1 MELTIKRNR
10 RRYGI
15 IRVILIWSL
24 LTFSCAPFVGRGI
37 FNREGKRLYEHVDKS
52 TLPWQAWAVSV
63 EGRILYVLELGEGEK
78 TTLIL
83 GAFHGDEILSG
94 RLAYRF
100 SEFLFKEM
108 QYRLHC
114 RVVLMPVV
122 NPDGLVRGKRT
133 NANGVDIN
141 RNFPTGNWEP
151 NTASPHNFPGFQPGS
166 EPETRAVMQ
175 LLVAYRPQRIVSI
188 HTPLEVVNFDG
199 PAADL
204 AQRMSSWNDYPVQA
218 DIGYPTPGSFGTYA
232 GIERNIPT
240 ITLEL
245 GEASFEKVWQKNW
258 KSLWETLIY

>member
-1 MELTIKRNR
+1 MELTLKRKCR
-10 RRYGI
+10 RQGI
-15 IRVILIWSL
+15 VGIVLVCHLLIL
-24 LTFSCAPFVGRGI
+24 SCAPFIGRGK
-37 FNREGKRLYEHVDKS
+37 FNREGQRLFKRVEKS
-52 TLPWQAWAVSV
+52 ALPWQAWAASV

-83 GAFHGDEILSG
+83 GAFHGDEVLSG
-94 RLAYRF
+94 RLVYRF
-100 SEFLFKEM
+100 SEYLFKEM
-108 QYRLHC
+108 RHRLRC

-133 NANGVDIN
+133 NANGIDIN
-141 RNFPTGNWEP
+141 RNFPTGNWES
-151 NTASPHNFPGFQPGS
+151 NTASPHNFPGYQPGS

-175 LLVAYRPQRIVSI
+175 LLEAYRPHRIVSI

-204 AQRMSSWNDYPVQA
+204 ARRMSRWNNYPVQA

-245 GEASFEKVWQKNW
+245 GEASLKEVWQKNW

>member
-1 MELTIKRNR
+1 MKTNWRRQGIVGVFLLWILLTI
-10 RRYGI
+10 
-15 IRVILIWSL
+15 
-24 LTFSCAPFVGRGI
+24 SCAPFIGRGV
-37 FNREGKRLYEHVDKS
+37 FNREGRRLFERMGKS

-63 EGRILYVLELGEGEK
+63 EGRILNVLELGEGEK

-100 SEFLFKEM
+100 SEYLFMEM
-108 QYRLHC
+108 RHRLPC
-114 RVVLMPVV
+114 RVILMPVV

-151 NTASPHNFPGFQPGS
+151 NTASPQNFPGYQPGS
-166 EPETRAVMQ
+166 EPETRAIMQ
-175 LLVAYRPQRIVSI
+175 LLEAYRPHRIVSI

-199 PAADL
+199 PGADL
-204 AQRMSSWNDYPVQA
+204 ARRMSRWNDYPVQA

-232 GIERNIPT
+232 GIEKNIPT

-245 GEASFEKVWQKNW
+245 GEASFEEVWQKNW
-258 KSLWETLIY
+258 KSLWVTLIY